1 VGRSIT
7 PPRARITRCVDLAAL
22 VAMTFKRCFDP
33 VVDAKTRVLILGSLP
48 GEASLAHQ
56 QYYAHKQNRFWHLI
70 GDVIGEAL
78 PGMQYEARLQAL
90 LDHRVGLWDVIAQAQ
105 REGSLDS
112 RIRDHA
118 ANDLTALI
126 ATLPNLAC
134 IAFNGGTAA
143 KIGAQALAVRHSSLE
158 LIKLPSSSPA
168 YAAVP
173 YAGKLHE
180 WMALRKWLAP

>member
-1 VGRSIT
+1 
-7 PPRARITRCVDLAAL
+7 
-22 VAMTFKRCFDP
+22 MTFKRCFDP
-33 VVDAKTRVLILGSLP
+33 VVDAHTRVLILGSLP

-70 GDVIGEAL
+70 GEVIGEAL
-78 PGMQYEARLQAL
+78 PGMNYEARLQAL
-90 LDHRVGLWDVIAQAQ
+90 LAHRVGLWDVIAQAK

-118 ANDLTALI
+118 ANDLVALV

-143 KIGAQALAVRHSSLE
+143 RIGTQALAVSRVSLD
-158 LIKLPSSSPA
+158 LVKLPSSSPA

-173 YAGKLHE
+173 YAGKLRE
-180 WMALRKWLAP
+180 WEKLRKWLLP